1 MERWTYAIC
10 LRCRDRP
17 RVVREDARALRL
29 LGIADRER
37 AATLGHAHAGPEH
50 ERNEAMATV
59 TVSNEIA
66 APLDRVFQTFTDI
79 EHGPTR
85 VSGSR
90 SSR

>member
-1 MERWTYAIC
+1 
-10 LRCRDRP
+10 
-17 RVVREDARALRL
+17 
-29 LGIADRER
+29 
-37 AATLGHAHAGPEH
+37 
-50 ERNEAMATV
+50 MATV